1 MHKILIIDDN
11 ETVRGFLRE
20 LLRREHYDVQVAKD
34 GREGLKTFREQR
46 PDVVIIDVFMPE
58 KDGLETLIE
67 LQKEFPDAKVI
78 AMSGYGGGSVHL
90 KTAALLGAKRIL
102 SKPVSNK
109 EVLEAVKELLPSDK
123 PAN

>member
-11 ETVRGFLRE
+11 ETVRRFLCE
-20 LLRREHYDVQVAKD
+20 LLHRERYDVQVAKD
-34 GREGLKTFREQR
+34 GREGLQVFREHR
-46 PDVVIIDVFMPE
+46 PDLVIIDLFMPE

-67 LQKEFPDAKVI
+67 LQKEFPDTKVI

-109 EVLEAVKELLPSDK
+109 EVLEAVRELLPSDQ
-123 PAN
+123 PAD